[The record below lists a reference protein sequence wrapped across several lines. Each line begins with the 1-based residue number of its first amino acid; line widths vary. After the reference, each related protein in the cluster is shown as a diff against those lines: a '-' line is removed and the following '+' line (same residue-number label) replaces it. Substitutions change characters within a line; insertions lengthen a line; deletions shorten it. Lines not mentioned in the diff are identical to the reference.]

1 MNDAAYRA
9 RSVEQ
14 MRKQAREHTDDGAV
28 TPNYEGDVRAT
39 IELLNEALAAEI
51 VCVLRYKF
59 HYVTASGIDSD
70 AVRAEF
76 LEHGQQE
83 QDHADRI
90 AMRINQLGGR
100 PEMNPAGV
108 AARSATEYREGGD
121 LVEMIT
127 EDLVAERIAIESYRG
142 WIRFLGDHD
151 PTTRRLLE
159 DILAQEEEHANDLHD
174 LLVGRQGAASLS
186 PTTMRSPLRSE
197 AEPGSRPDPSRELW
211 EMSAGV
217 ELDVERAAG
226 EGMGQPQWS
235 SGVAVGQGR
244 GR

>member
-1 MNDAAYRA
+1 MNDVTYRA

-28 TPNYEGDVRAT
+28 TPNYEGDVRKT
-39 IELLNEALAAEI
+39 IDMLNEALAAEI

-59 HYVTASGIDSD
+59 HYVTASGIDSES
-70 AVRAEF
+70 VRAEF

-90 AMRINQLGGR
+90 AQRINQLGGR
-100 PEMNPAGV
+100 PEMNPAGLT
-108 AARSATEYREGGD
+108 ARSATEYREGND

-142 WIRFLGDHD
+142 WIRLLGDHD

-174 LLVGRQGAASLS
+174 LLVARQGAPSLS
-186 PTTMRSPLRSE
+186 PTTVRTPPRPE
-197 AEPGSRPDPSRELW
+197 AEPGPRPDPSRELW

-217 ELDVERAAG
+217 ERDIERAAG

-235 SGVAVGQGR
+235 SGGAAKRGR

>member
-1 MNDAAYRA
+1 MNHAIYRA
-9 RSVEQ
+9 QSVEQ
-14 MRKQAREHTDDGAV
+14 MRKQAREHADDGAV
-28 TPNYEGDVRAT
+28 TANYEGDVRAT

-59 HYVTASGIDSD
+59 HYITASGIDSD
-70 AVRAEF
+70 SVRAEF

-90 AMRINQLGGR
+90 AQRINQLGGR

-108 AARSATEYREGGD
+108 AARSATEYREGND

-174 LLVGRQGAASLS
+174 LLVARQGSPGLS
-186 PTTMRSPLRSE
+186 PTTMRSTTSRSE
-197 AEPGSRPDPSRELW
+197 LERSPDPSRELW
-211 EMSAGV
+211 EMSAGAQ
-217 ELDVERAAG
+217 LDVERAAG

-235 SGVAVGQGR
+235 GVAAKRGGGR
-244 GR
+244 